1 MLKQKSKRL
10 NDNRFRG
17 SITVFIS
24 IVLSSVFLVAGTFT
38 DASRI
43 KLAHSQVQR
52 ANQMAI
58 SSVLASYN
66 NELKQ
71 EYGLFG
77 IFLDNDTL
85 SECFEEYF
93 SKNLNIGSENFLYG
107 YNIERINLE
116 KPFSLEKQEVFENQI
131 MDYMKYRAPA
141 EIASDLLSK
150 IGGIKN
156 LSKGSKLYKR
166 KIVTDK
172 KAGAVGSLQMALES
186 KIKKIS
192 NSEIAVKLKDFKKK
206 ILDNNSLQKELSDE
220 INKLQVLYSKE
231 KDVKTQKNLLQQI
244 SDISQ
249 KLSNLSSENQ
259 SIWESMKSSL
269 NFFKTINSEA
279 AEEANS
285 VIIQKGELFSLIENE
300 LTYAEEGIEGIE
312 EILKS
317 YKGSLT
323 DMKTMLS
330 EDNSETI
337 IAKLRSNV
345 ESCQTALNATGN
357 EEEFLSAIDRLSI
370 NDTIG
375 YTFNKANP
383 AASDDE
389 DIRDKVASEL
399 AQAFNPKNEL
409 KTIAPDLLELL
420 PSRKNR
426 YFEDN
431 SSWNANDFN
440 SANGAETE
448 LEYIAAKESSLTD
461 IAMNV
466 TEQLYLNEYIMGIF
480 RHDVPL
486 LKKEEE
492 AKAYNLKS
500 EDKYERDGYFSAYE
514 VEYIIN
520 GNKDEA
526 VNSMLIK
533 AEILSLRLVANI
545 IHIYSDPSKIS
556 RITGLAAALSS
567 WNAGLSTPLL
577 QTMLIFSWGMFEAL
591 YDQDQLSKGEKI
603 ALFKTKEQW
612 KTDISGALNNNK
624 TVTYE
629 NNPLFLSYQDYLRI
643 FLLLTDKEKKLAR
656 TQDLIQLNIGISC
669 TGFTFSDTYVAIKAD
684 TTVSIKN
691 LFFSIPAFSSETRK
705 HISRSDIIES
715 MLLSY

>member
-1 MLKQKSKRL
+1 MLKLKGKRL
-10 NDNRFRG
+10 NDNRCRG

-43 KLAHSQVQR
+43 RLAHSQVQR
-52 ANQMAI
+52 ANQMAL

-77 IFLDNDTL
+77 IFLDNDTI

-107 YNIERINLE
+107 YNIESIGLE
-116 KPFSLEKQEVFENQI
+116 KPFSLDKPEVFENQI

-141 EIASDLLSK
+141 EIAADLLSK

-166 KIVTDK
+166 KIATDK
-172 KAGAVGSLQMALES
+172 KAGAVGSLQMTLES
-186 KIKKIS
+186 KINKIS
-192 NSEIAVKLKDFKKK
+192 NSDIAVKLKDLKKK
-206 ILDNNSLQKELSDE
+206 ILDNNSLQKELSEE
-220 INKLQVLYSKE
+220 INKLQLIYSNE
-231 KDVKTQKNLLQQI
+231 KNVKTKKNLLKQI

-249 KLSNLSSENQ
+249 RLSNLSSEKQ
-259 SIWESMKSSL
+259 SIWESIKSNL
-269 NFFKTINSEA
+269 DYFKTINSEA

-300 LTYAEEGIEGIE
+300 LTYAGEDIDGIE

-323 DMKTMLS
+323 DMKRMLS

-337 IAKLRSNV
+337 IGKLRANV

-357 EEEFLSAIDRLSI
+357 EEEFISAIDNLCR
-370 NDTIG
+370 NDAIS
-375 YTFNKANP
+375 YMFNKAKP

-389 DIRDKVASEL
+389 DIRDKVTSEL
-399 AQAFNPKNEL
+399 AQAFNPKDDL
-409 KTIAPDLLELL
+409 KTIAPDLLEQL
-420 PSRKNR
+420 PSRKSS
-426 YFEDN
+426 YYEDN
-431 SSWNANDFN
+431 STWNANDFN
-440 SANGAETE
+440 TADGAEAQ
-448 LEYIAAKESSLTD
+448 LVYIADKESSLAD
-461 IAMNV
+461 IAINM

-492 AKAYNLKS
+492 SKAYNLKS
-500 EDKYERDGYFSAYE
+500 EDKLERDGYFSAYE

-533 AEILSLRLVANI
+533 AEILSLRLVANV
-545 IHIYSDPSKIS
+545 IHIYTDPSKMS

-567 WNAGLSTPLL
+567 WNAGLSTPLI

-603 ALFKTKEQW
+603 PLFKTKEQW

-624 TVTYE
+624 TVTSE
-629 NNPLFLSYQDYLRI
+629 NNLLFLSYQDYLRI

-656 TQDLIQLNIGISC
+656 TQDLIQLNVGISC
-669 TGFTFSDTYVAIKAD
+669 SGFTFSDTYVALKAD

-691 LFFSIPAFSSETRK
+691 LFFSIPGFSSDTRK
-705 HISRSDIIES
+705 NISRSDIKES